1 MSTLAVKGDNSQL
14 VSIDAVANNTK
25 HIQSLVTCLYFT
37 LNMLLYG
44 NHILFVKNTVCHCIH
59 HSIFRWNSTKGY
71 GVTPYKRYLP
81 SYDQEVTVKEN
92 YIQRALYTFMNQGQP
107 LSVFVT
113 QPFTCRHVQCVIYY
127 SFINWA
133 DQWSRLLFKDC
144 RFRLFFYI
152 LPRHL
157 KSHPSVVSVNLQ
169 N

>member
-1 MSTLAVKGDNSQL
+1 MLSTLAVKGDNSQL
-14 VSIDAVANNTK
+14 VSIDAVPNNPK
-25 HIQSLVTCLYFT
+25 HIQSLVTCLYCT
-37 LNMLLYG
+37 LNML
-44 NHILFVKNTVCHCIH
+44 CHCAH

-92 YIQRALYTFMNQGQP
+92 YIQRALYTLMNQGQP
-107 LSVFVT
+107 LSVFAT

-133 DQWSRLLFKDC
+133 DQWSCLLFKDC